1 MNKHTHLGVYGL
13 AVWEQSYLL
22 IQKARGPYVG
32 KWDLPGGRMEFG
44 EQPEAAL
51 KREFEEE
58 TGLIPMKFSISSSQ
72 STVLQ
77 WEIQGKPEEVHHIG
91 ILYHVI
97 SLQGNQLQ
105 LQHIKRVA
113 DGHDSLGAEWFTLDQ
128 IKDMELTPF
137 AKYMIDLRLS

>member
-1 MNKHTHLGVYGL
+1 MKVNKHTHLGVYGL
-13 AVWEQSYLL
+13 AKWQQSYLL

-44 EQPEAAL
+44 EQPEASL
-51 KREFEEE
+51 IREFEEE
-58 TGLIPMKFSISSSQ
+58 TGLVPSKVSVSSSQ

-77 WEIQGKPEEVHHIG
+77 WEIQGEPEEVHHIG

-105 LQHIKRVA
+105 QIKRVA
-113 DGHDSLGAEWFTLDQ
+113 DGHDSLGAEWFTSDQ

-137 AKYMIDLRLS
+137 AKYMIDLCSS